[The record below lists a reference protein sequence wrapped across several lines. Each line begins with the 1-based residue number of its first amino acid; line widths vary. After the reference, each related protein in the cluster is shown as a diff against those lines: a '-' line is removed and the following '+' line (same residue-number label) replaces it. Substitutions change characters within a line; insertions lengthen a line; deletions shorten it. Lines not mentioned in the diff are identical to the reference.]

1 MNNNNIIIAYLII
14 ITYIYIYIY
23 IYIYLIEQLTLNR
36 ITRVINSNQS
46 YTTSNQLCNLAFTVQ
61 LS

>member
-14 ITYIYIYIY
+14 ITYIYIY